1 MTSMNR
7 IKFLALGAAALPL
20 ALLGCATGETT
31 KTAAVSEAAPAK
43 PAAAAADLRI
53 VAMRRLTDRQYRNTI
68 ADIFG
73 PDVIVAGRIE
83 PIVRPAHELI
93 ASGATDASISP
104 AGLEQF
110 DAIGR
115 HVAEQVFGE
124 QRRAQFVPCAPR
136 DATLADPACAAKT
149 LAPLGRYLFRRPL
162 SAAEQAFYVKLAS
175 DGAGPTKSF
184 YKGLELSLAAMLVS
198 PKFLY
203 IVETAEPD
211 PDRPGGL
218 RLDNYSRA
226 ARLSFLLWNTTPN
239 DRLLKAA
246 EAGQLTDPARLHA
259 VADAMV
265 QSPRFAQGLR
275 AFFSDMLLF
284 EKFDELS
291 KDQLVYPYFNQE
303 VAQALPEQML
313 RTITGHL
320 LGRNGDYRQLFT
332 TTHTYMTRAL
342 GGLYQV
348 QVKKASGWEPYDFAP
363 GDDRAGLLGQAG
375 FLALYSHA
383 GRSSPTLRGR
393 AIRELLMCEPV
404 PNPPGNVNFTAV
416 QDTSN
421 KAKPTARI
429 RLMAHAT
436 DPSCSG
442 CHKITDPLGLSL
454 ERFDGIGMFR
464 KTENDAPI
472 DPSGM
477 MDGITF
483 IGAEGLG
490 KTMAESPSTTQCVA
504 TRALSY
510 ATGRLSDDVSSLVEP
525 LDAGFKAG
533 GYNIRALFL
542 QVATMPETYEVVS
555 KPLETAPAQ
564 VSLANVSSEKE

>member
-1 MTSMNR
+1 MTARVNR
-7 IKFLALGAAALPL
+7 LSRIALGLAAGTALI
-20 ALLGCATGETT
+20 AGVTT
-31 KTAAVSEAAPAK
+31 SLTANANADAG
-43 PAAAAADLRI
+43 AAAAAVRPVAAGRV
-53 VAMRRLTDRQYRNTI
+53 VAMRRLTESQYRNVI
-68 ADIFG
+68 ADVFG
-73 PDVIVAGRIE
+73 PDVTVAGRIE
-83 PIVRPAHELI
+83 PIVRPVHEMI
-93 ASGATDASISP
+93 ASGATAASVSP
-104 AGLEQF
+104 AGIEQF

-115 HVAEQVFGE
+115 NIARQVFGE

-136 DATLADPACAAKT
+136 DEKLADPTCAARI

-162 SAAEQAFYVKLAS
+162 TTAEQAFYVKLAG
-175 DGAGPTKSF
+175 DGAGPSGSF

-198 PKFLY
+198 PNFLY
-203 IVETAEPD
+203 IIETAEPD
-211 PDRPGGL
+211 PAKPGAF

-226 ARLSFLLWNTTPN
+226 ARLSFLLWNTTPG

-246 EAGQLTDPARLHA
+246 AAGQLTDQTQLTAI
-259 VADAMV
+259 ADGMV
-265 QSPRFAQGLR
+265 KSPRFEQGVR
-275 AFFSDMLLF
+275 AFFADMLLF

-291 KDQLVYPYFNQE
+291 KDPLIYPYFNQE

-313 RTITGHL
+313 RTITDHL
-320 LGRNGDYRQLFT
+320 LTRNGDYRQLFT
-332 TTHTYMTRAL
+332 TSHTFMTRAL

-348 QVKKASGWEPYDFAP
+348 KVKHSTGWEPYDFAP

-429 RLMAHAT
+429 RLSEHAT

-442 CHKITDPLGLSL
+442 CHKIMDPIGLSL

-464 KTENDAPI
+464 TTENDAPI
-472 DPSGM
+472 DPTGM
-477 MDGITF
+477 MDGTTF
-483 IGAEGLG
+483 QGAEGLG
-490 KTMAESPSTTQCVA
+490 KTMAADPSTTQCVA

-510 ATGRLSDDVSSLVEP
+510 ATGKSSDDVSPWVEA
-525 LDAGFKAG
+525 LDKRFAAE
-533 GYNIRALFL
+533 GYSIRALFA
-542 QVATMPETYEVVS
+542 QVATMPEAYEVTS
-555 KPLETAPAQ
+555 KPLESTPAHL
-564 VSLANVSSEKE
+564 SLAN

>member
-1 MTSMNR
+1 MTARVNR
-7 IKFLALGAAALPL
+7 LSRIALGLAAGTALIV
-20 ALLGCATGETT
+20 GVTT
-31 KTAAVSEAAPAK
+31 SLTANADSG
-43 PAAAAADLRI
+43 AAAAAVRPAAAGRI
-53 VAMRRLTDRQYRNTI
+53 VAMRRLTESQYRNVI
-68 ADIFG
+68 ADVFG
-73 PDVIVAGRIE
+73 PAVTVAGRIE
-83 PIVRPAHELI
+83 PIVRPAHEMI
-93 ASGATDASISP
+93 ASGATAASISP
-104 AGLEQF
+104 AGIEQF

-115 HVAEQVFGE
+115 NVARQVFDE

-136 DATLADPACAAKT
+136 DEKLADPTCAART

-162 SAAEQAFYVKLAS
+162 TPTEQAFYVKLAG
-175 DGAGPTKSF
+175 DGAGPSGSF

-198 PKFLY
+198 PSFLY
-203 IVETAEPD
+203 IIETAEPD
-211 PDRPGGL
+211 PAKPGAF

-226 ARLSFLLWNTTPN
+226 ARLSFVLWNTTPN

-246 EAGQLTDPARLHA
+246 AAGQLTDQAQLTA
-259 VADAMV
+259 IADGMV
-265 QSPRFAQGLR
+265 QSPRFEQGVR
-275 AFFSDMLLF
+275 AFFADMLLF

-291 KDQLVYPYFNQE
+291 KDPLVYPYFNQE

-313 RTITGHL
+313 RTITDHL
-320 LGRNGDYRQLFT
+320 LTRNGDYRKLFT
-332 TTHTYMTRAL
+332 TSHTFMTRAL

-348 QVKKASGWEPYDFAP
+348 QVKHSTGWEPYDFAP

-429 RLMAHAT
+429 RLSEHAT

-442 CHKITDPLGLSL
+442 CHKIMDPIGLSL

-464 KTENDAPI
+464 STENGAPI
-472 DPSGM
+472 DPTGL
-477 MDGITF
+477 MDGTTF
-483 IGAEGLG
+483 QGAEGLG
-490 KTMAESPSTTQCVA
+490 KTMAADPSTTQCVA

-510 ATGRLSDDVSSLVEP
+510 ATGKSSDDVSPWVEA
-525 LDAGFKAG
+525 LDKRFAAE
-533 GYNIRALFL
+533 GYSIRALFA
-542 QVATMPETYEVVS
+542 QVATMPETYEVNS
-555 KPLETAPAQ
+555 KPLESAPAQ
-564 VSLANVSSEKE
+564 LSLAN

>member
-1 MTSMNR
+1 MTARVNR
-7 IKFLALGAAALPL
+7 LSRIALGLAASTALIV
-20 ALLGCATGETT
+20 GVTT
-31 KTAAVSEAAPAK
+31 SLTANADAG
-43 PAAAAADLRI
+43 AAAAAVRPAAAGRI
-53 VAMRRLTDRQYRNTI
+53 VAMRRLTESQYRNVI
-68 ADIFG
+68 ADVFG
-73 PDVIVAGRIE
+73 PDVTVAGRIE
-83 PIVRPAHELI
+83 PIVRPAHEMI
-93 ASGATDASISP
+93 ASGATAASISP
-104 AGLEQF
+104 AGIEQF

-115 HVAEQVFGE
+115 NVAKQVFDE
-124 QRRAQFVPCAPR
+124 QRRAQFVPCVPR
-136 DATLADPACAAKT
+136 DEKLADPTCAART

-162 SAAEQAFYVKLAS
+162 TPTEQAFYVKLAG
-175 DGAGPTKSF
+175 DGAGPSGSF

-198 PKFLY
+198 PSFLY
-203 IVETAEPD
+203 IIETAEPD
-211 PDRPGGL
+211 PAKPGAF

-226 ARLSFLLWNTTPN
+226 ARLSFVLWNTTPN

-246 EAGQLTDPARLHA
+246 AAGQLTDQAQLTA
-259 VADAMV
+259 IAESMV
-265 QSPRFAQGLR
+265 KSPRFEQGVR
-275 AFFSDMLLF
+275 AFFADMLLF

-291 KDQLVYPYFNQE
+291 KDPLVYPYFNQE

-313 RTITGHL
+313 RTITDHL
-320 LGRNGDYRQLFT
+320 LTRNGDYRQLFT
-332 TTHTYMTRAL
+332 TSHTFMTRAL

-348 QVKKASGWEPYDFAP
+348 QVKHSTGWEPYDFAP

-429 RLMAHAT
+429 RLSEHAT

-442 CHKITDPLGLSL
+442 CHKIMDPIGLSL

-464 KTENDAPI
+464 STENGAPI
-472 DPSGM
+472 DPTGL
-477 MDGITF
+477 MDGTTF
-483 IGAEGLG
+483 QGAEGLG
-490 KTMAESPSTTQCVA
+490 KTMAADPSTTQCVA

-510 ATGRLSDDVSSLVEP
+510 ATGKSSDDVSPWVEA
-525 LDAGFKAG
+525 LDKRFAAE
-533 GYNIRALFL
+533 GYSIRALFA
-542 QVATMPETYEVVS
+542 QVATMPETYEVIS
-555 KPLETAPAQ
+555 KPLESAPAQ
-564 VSLANVSSEKE
+564 LSLAN